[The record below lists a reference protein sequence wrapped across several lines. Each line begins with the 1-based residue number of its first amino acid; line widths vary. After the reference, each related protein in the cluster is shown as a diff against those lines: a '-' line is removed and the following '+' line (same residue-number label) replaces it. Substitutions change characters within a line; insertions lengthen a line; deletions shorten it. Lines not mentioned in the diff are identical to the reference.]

1 MQFLFILYLK
11 FSGTS
16 ITRQTM
22 FCEHDFSYYV
32 SRILNCNIFSFV
44 SNHFYTVVLKF
55 VFGFI
60 AVDLYLL
67 VPQYVHCLVKKS
79 CRKST

>member
-1 MQFLFILYLK
+1 
-11 FSGTS
+11 
-16 ITRQTM
+16 M
-22 FCEHDFSYYV
+22 FFEHDFSYCV
-32 SRILNCNIFSFV
+32 SPILNCNIFSFV

-60 AVDLYLL
+60 AVDRHLI
-67 VPQYVHCLVKKS
+67 VPWYVHCHVKKS